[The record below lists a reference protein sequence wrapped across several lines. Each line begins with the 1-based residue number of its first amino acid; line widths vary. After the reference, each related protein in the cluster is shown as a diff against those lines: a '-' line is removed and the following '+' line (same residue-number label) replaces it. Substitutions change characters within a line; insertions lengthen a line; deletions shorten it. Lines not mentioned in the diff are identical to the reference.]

1 MKAVTANEA
10 KTQFGDMLM
19 SVQRAPVQINKNGKP
34 VAVMVS
40 MDDYEQMEDL
50 KIQMLKERVQR
61 AKTEIEAGATI
72 EGDAFFDELLAK
84 ITNSMGAYRL
94 TTDAGRD
101 LSAIREFTRSRWGN
115 EQSRNTLLNYAKPSP
130 CYLIIR

>member
-10 KTQFGDMLM
+10 KTQFGDMLL

-40 MDDYEQMEDL
+40 MEDYEQMEEL

-61 AKTEIEAGATI
+61 AKIEIESGETI
-72 EGDAFFDELLAK
+72 EGDTFFDELLAE
-84 ITNSMGAYRL
+84 N
-94 TTDAGRD
+94 
-101 LSAIREFTRSRWGN
+101 
-115 EQSRNTLLNYAKPSP
+115 
-130 CYLIIR
+130 